1 MGLLCG
7 GQLSMDDKTM
17 RRVDDVLNGKG
28 KRIRHILNL
37 VLRYTILVLIA
48 LFFMFPVI
56 YMIIVSFMS
65 NTAALAPQTI
75 FPRAQDFAVVGYK
88 DFFSRASFFKGIGN
102 TLIVCV
108 LCIGGILTGA
118 TFCAYGLT
126 KVYFKGQKAMFI
138 IILATVF
145 LPGTVTSIPLYTIYQ
160 KIGWCNTLFPLW
172 VPIWFGGGAMN
183 IFLVRQFMRG
193 IPKSLHE
200 SAKIDGAN
208 SFQILITIIVPLI
221 RPILL
226 YLAITTFIGTW
237 NDYSAPLLYLT
248 TETSPKT
255 LALLIFEAF
264 QDQRDPLILN
274 GQMAT
279 GIMMMIPT
287 TILFGFFQKELTE
300 GISLIGLKV

>member
-1 MGLLCG
+1 MNKR
-7 GQLSMDDKTM
+7 QK
-17 RRVDDVLNGKG
+17 RYVEDVFYGKK
-28 KRIRHILNL
+28 KRILHILSL
-37 VLRYTILVLIA
+37 IGRYTILVLMA
-48 LFFMFPVI
+48 LFFMFPFI
-56 YMIIVSFMS
+56 YMVVVSFQS
-65 NTAALAPQTI
+65 DLAAVSPTSIIPHLE
-75 FPRAQDFAVVGYK
+75 DFSISGYK
-88 DFFSRASFFKGIGN
+88 DFFHRASFFKGIGN
-102 TLIVCV
+102 TFLVCF
-108 LCIGGILTGA
+108 LCIAGILTGA

-126 KVYFKGQKAMFI
+126 KVYFKGQKAMFL

-145 LPGTVTSIPLYTIYQ
+145 LPGTVTAIPLFTIYQ
-160 KIGWCNTLFPLW
+160 KIGWINTLFPLW

-208 SFQILITIIVPLI
+208 SFQILITVIVPLV
-221 RPILL
+221 RQILL

-248 TETSPKT
+248 TSTSPKT
-255 LALLIFEAF
+255 FALLIFEAF
-264 QDQRDPLILN
+264 QDKRDPLLLN

-279 GIMMMIPT
+279 GIFMMIPT

-300 GISLIGLKV
+300 GIALMGLKV

>member
-1 MGLLCG
+1 MLTRK
-7 GQLSMDDKTM
+7 Q
-17 RRVDDVLNGKG
+17 RRHIDDVTHGKK
-28 KRIRHILNL
+28 KRFLHILSL
-37 VLRYTILVLIA
+37 VGRYALLTLMA
-48 LFFMFPVI
+48 LFFMFPVV
-56 YMIIVSFMS
+56 YMVTVSFMS
-65 NTAALAPQTI
+65 DLSAVAPSSI
-75 FPRAQDFAVVGYK
+75 FPRAEDFSFAGYK
-88 DFFSRASFFKGIGN
+88 AFFDRASFFKGIGN

-108 LCIGGILTGA
+108 LCIAGILTGA

-126 KVYFKGQKAMFI
+126 KVYFKGQKVMFI

-145 LPGTVTSIPLYTIYQ
+145 LPGTVTSIPLFTIYQ
-160 KIGWCNTLFPLW
+160 KIGWVNTLFPLW

-208 SFQILITIIVPLI
+208 SFQILLTIIVPLI

-226 YLAITTFIGTW
+226 YLAITTFMGTW

-248 TETSPKT
+248 TSTSPKT

-264 QDQRDPLILN
+264 QDHKDPLLLN

-287 TILFGFFQKELTE
+287 TILFGFFQKQLTE
-300 GISLIGLKV
+300 GIALVGLKV

>member
-1 MGLLCG
+1 MNKR
-7 GQLSMDDKTM
+7 QL
-17 RRVDDVLNGKG
+17 RHIDDVMNGKK
-28 KRIRHILNL
+28 KRILHTSGL
-37 VLRYTILVLIA
+37 VLRYTLLVLIA

-56 YMIIVSFMS
+56 YMVTVSFL
-65 NTAALAPQTI
+65 NNDAALSPQTI
-75 FPRAQDFAVVGYK
+75 IPRAEDFAVVGYK

-102 TLIVCV
+102 TLTVCV
-108 LCIGGILTGA
+108 LCICGILTGA

-126 KVYFKGQKAMFI
+126 KVYFKGQKVMFI
-138 IILATVF
+138 MILATVF

-160 KIGWCNTLFPLW
+160 RIGWTNTLLPLW

-226 YLAITTFIGTW
+226 YLAIVTFIGTW

-248 TETSPKT
+248 TAKSPKT

-264 QDQRDPLILN
+264 QDKRDPLILN

-300 GISLIGLKV
+300 GIALMGLKV

>member
-1 MGLLCG
+1 MNRW
-7 GQLSMDDKTM
+7 QKM
-17 RRVDDVLNGKG
+17 RIEDVTYGKQKRVL
-28 KRIRHILNL
+28 HILSL
-37 VLRYTILVLIA
+37 IGRYTILVLMA
-48 LFFMFPVI
+48 LFFMFPVV
-56 YMIIVSFMS
+56 YMVVVSFQNNM
-65 NTAALAPQTI
+65 AAVAPQHI
-75 FPRAQDFAVVGYK
+75 IPRLEDFALDGYK

-126 KVYFKGQKAMFI
+126 KVYFKGQKVMFL

-160 KIGWCNTLFPLW
+160 KIGWVNTLFPLW

-208 SFQILITIIVPLI
+208 SFQILITVITPLI
-221 RPILL
+221 KPILL
-226 YLAITTFIGTW
+226 YLAVTTFIGTW

-248 TETSPKT
+248 TSTSPKT

-264 QDQRDPLILN
+264 QDKRDPLILN

-287 TILFGFFQKELTE
+287 TILFGFFQKQLTE
-300 GISLIGLKV
+300 GIALMGLKV

>member
-1 MGLLCG
+1 MN
-7 GQLSMDDKTM
+7 
-17 RRVDDVLNGKG
+17 RRQKMYVEDVINGKS
-28 KRIRHILNL
+28 KRILHILSLIGRYTVL
-37 VLRYTILVLIA
+37 VLMA
-48 LFFMFPVI
+48 LFFMFPVV
-56 YMIIVSFMS
+56 YMVVVSFQNDM
-65 NTAALAPQTI
+65 AAVSPTSI
-75 FPRAQDFAVVGYK
+75 IPRLEDFSFAGYK

-102 TLIVCV
+102 TFLVCF
-108 LCIGGILTGA
+108 LCIAGILTGA

-126 KVYFKGQKAMFI
+126 KVYFKGQKAMFL

-145 LPGTVTSIPLYTIYQ
+145 LPGTVTAIPLFTIYQ
-160 KIGWCNTLFPLW
+160 KIGWINTLFPLW

-208 SFQILITIIVPLI
+208 SFQILITIIVPLV

-226 YLAITTFIGTW
+226 YLAVTTFIGTW
-237 NDYSAPLLYLT
+237 NDYSTPLLYLT
-248 TETSPKT
+248 TRQP
-255 LALLIFEAF
+255 LL
-264 QDQRDPLILN
+264 LN

-287 TILFGFFQKELTE
+287 TILFGFFQKELTQ
-300 GISLIGLKV
+300 GISLMGLKV

>member
-1 MGLLCG
+1 MNKR
-7 GQLSMDDKTM
+7 QL
-17 RRVDDVLNGKG
+17 RHIDDVMNGKR
-28 KRIRHILNL
+28 KRILHTVSVVI
-37 VLRYTILVLIA
+37 RYAILVLIA

-56 YMIIVSFMS
+56 YMVVVSFL
-65 NTAALAPQTI
+65 NNDAALSPQTI
-75 FPRAQDFAVVGYK
+75 FPRVGDFSVIGYK

-108 LCIGGILTGA
+108 LCILGILTGA

-160 KIGWCNTLFPLW
+160 RIGWTNTLLPLW

-248 TETSPKT
+248 TAKSPKT

-264 QDQRDPLILN
+264 QDKRDPLILN

-287 TILFGFFQKELTE
+287 TVLFGFFQKELTE
-300 GISLIGLKV
+300 GIALMGLKV

>member
-1 MGLLCG
+1 M
-7 GQLSMDDKTM
+7 
-17 RRVDDVLNGKG
+17 
-28 KRIRHILNL
+28 
-37 VLRYTILVLIA
+37 A
-48 LFFMFPVI
+48 LFFMFPVV
-56 YMIIVSFMS
+56 YMVVVSFQNDM
-65 NTAALAPQTI
+65 AAVSPTSI
-75 FPRAQDFAVVGYK
+75 IPRLEDFSFAGYK

-102 TLIVCV
+102 TFLVCF
-108 LCIGGILTGA
+108 LCIAGILTGA

-126 KVYFKGQKAMFI
+126 KVYFKGQKVMFI

-145 LPGTVTSIPLYTIYQ
+145 LPGTVTAIPLFTIYQ
-160 KIGWCNTLFPLW
+160 KIGWINTLFPLW

-208 SFQILITIIVPLI
+208 SFQILITIIVPLV

-226 YLAITTFIGTW
+226 YLAVTTFIGTW
-237 NDYSAPLLYLT
+237 NDYSTPLLYLT
-248 TETSPKT
+248 TASSPKT

-264 QDQRDPLILN
+264 QDSRQPLLLN

-287 TILFGFFQKELTE
+287 TILFGFFQKELTQ
-300 GISLIGLKV
+300 GISLMGLKV

>member
-1 MGLLCG
+1 MNNRQKRHVEDVVYG
-7 GQLSMDDKTM
+7 KK
-17 RRVDDVLNGKG
+17 RR
-28 KRIRHILNL
+28 ILRNTSL
-37 VLRYTILVLIA
+37 VLRYTGLIILG
-48 LFFMFPVI
+48 LFFLFPVI
-56 YMIIVSFMS
+56 YMVVVSFMS
-65 NTAALAPQTI
+65 DMAAVAPQSI
-75 FPRAQDFAVVGYK
+75 LPRIEDFSLAGYK
-88 DFFSRASFFKGIGN
+88 AFFSRASFLKGTGN
-102 TLIVCV
+102 TLIVCI
-108 LCIGGILTGA
+108 LCILGILTGA

-126 KVYFKGQKAMFI
+126 KVYFKGQKAMFL

-145 LPGTVTSIPLYTIYQ
+145 LPGTVTSIPLYTIYL
-160 KIGWCNTLFPLW
+160 KIGWNDTLFPLW

-208 SFQILITIIVPLI
+208 SFQILLTIIVPLI

-237 NDYSAPLLYLT
+237 NDYTAPLLYLT
-248 TETSPKT
+248 TDNSPKT
-255 LALLIFEAF
+255 LALLVFEAF
-264 QDQRDPLILN
+264 QDNRDPLLLN

-287 TILFGFFQKELTE
+287 AVLFGFFQKELTE
-300 GISLIGLKV
+300 GISLVGLKV

>member
-1 MGLLCG
+1 MNNRQKRYVEDVIYG
-7 GQLSMDDKTM
+7 KKK
-17 RRVDDVLNGKG
+17 RVVRN
-28 KRIRHILNL
+28 INL
-37 VLRYTILVLIA
+37 TLRYVGLILLG
-48 LFFMFPVI
+48 LFFLFPVF
-56 YMIIVSFMS
+56 YMIVVSFMS
-65 NTAALAPQTI
+65 DLSAVAPQSI
-75 FPRAQDFAVVGYK
+75 LPRIEDFSLSGYK
-88 DFFSRASFFKGIGN
+88 DFFSRSSFFKGIGN

-126 KVYFKGQKAMFI
+126 KVYFKGQKAMFL

-145 LPGTVTSIPLYTIYQ
+145 LPGTVTSIPLYTIYL
-160 KIGWCNTLFPLW
+160 KIGWNDTLFPLW

-208 SFQILITIIVPLI
+208 SFQILLTIIVPLI

-248 TETSPKT
+248 TDTSPKT
-255 LALLIFEAF
+255 FALLIFEAF
-264 QDQRDPLILN
+264 QDDRDPLLLN

-287 TILFGFFQKELTE
+287 AILFAFFQKELTE
-300 GISLIGLKV
+300 GISLVGLKV

>member
-1 MGLLCG
+1 MNRAE
-7 GQLSMDDKTM
+7 K
-17 RRVDDVLNGKG
+17 RHVEDVFNGKS
-28 KRIRHILNL
+28 KRTLHILSL
-37 VLRYTILVLIA
+37 IGRYTILVLLA

-56 YMIIVSFMS
+56 YMVIVSFMS
-65 NTAALAPQTI
+65 DMAAVAPRNIIPIPSDFSLA
-75 FPRAQDFAVVGYK
+75 GYK
-88 DFFSRASFFKGIGN
+88 AFFDRAYFFKGIGN
-102 TLIVCV
+102 TFIVCI
-108 LCIGGILTGA
+108 LCICGILTGA

-138 IILATVF
+138 IILSTVF
-145 LPGTVTSIPLYTIYQ
+145 LPGTVTSIPLFTIYQ
-160 KIGWCNTLFPLW
+160 KIGWVNTLLPLW

-248 TETSPKT
+248 TSNSPKT

-264 QDQRDPLILN
+264 QDKRDPVLLN

-279 GIMMMIPT
+279 GIFMMIPT
-287 TILFGFFQKELTE
+287 TILFGFFQK
-300 GISLIGLKV
+300 

>member
-1 MGLLCG
+1 MN
-7 GQLSMDDKTM
+7 
-17 RRVDDVLNGKG
+17 RRQKMYVEDVINGKS
-28 KRIRHILNL
+28 KRILHVLSLIGRYTVL
-37 VLRYTILVLIA
+37 VLMA
-48 LFFMFPVI
+48 LFFMFPVV
-56 YMIIVSFMS
+56 YMVVVSFQNDM
-65 NTAALAPQTI
+65 AAVSPTSI
-75 FPRAQDFAVVGYK
+75 IPRLEDFSFAGYK

-102 TLIVCV
+102 TFLVCF
-108 LCIGGILTGA
+108 LCIAGILTGA

-145 LPGTVTSIPLYTIYQ
+145 LPGTVTAIPLFTIYQ
-160 KIGWCNTLFPLW
+160 KIGWINTLFPLW

-208 SFQILITIIVPLI
+208 SFQILITIIVPLV

-226 YLAITTFIGTW
+226 YLAVTTFIGTW
-237 NDYSAPLLYLT
+237 NDYSTPLLYLT
-248 TETSPKT
+248 TASSPKT

-264 QDQRDPLILN
+264 QDSRQPLLLN

-287 TILFGFFQKELTE
+287 TILFGFFQKELTQ
-300 GISLIGLKV
+300 GISLMGLKV

>member
-1 MGLLCG
+1 MN
-7 GQLSMDDKTM
+7 
-17 RRVDDVLNGKG
+17 RRQKMYVEDVVNGKS
-28 KRIRHILNL
+28 KRILHILSLIGRYTVL
-37 VLRYTILVLIA
+37 VLMA
-48 LFFMFPVI
+48 LFFMFPVV
-56 YMIIVSFMS
+56 YMVVVSFQNDM
-65 NTAALAPQTI
+65 AAVSPTSI
-75 FPRAQDFAVVGYK
+75 IPRLEDFSFAGYK

-102 TLIVCV
+102 TFLVCF
-108 LCIGGILTGA
+108 LCIAGILTGA

-145 LPGTVTSIPLYTIYQ
+145 LPGTVTAIPLFTIYQ
-160 KIGWCNTLFPLW
+160 KIGWINTLFPLW

-208 SFQILITIIVPLI
+208 SFQILITIIVPLV

-226 YLAITTFIGTW
+226 YLAVTTFIGTW
-237 NDYSAPLLYLT
+237 NDYSTPLLYLT
-248 TETSPKT
+248 TASSPKT

-264 QDQRDPLILN
+264 QDSRQPLLLN

-287 TILFGFFQKELTE
+287 TILFGFFQKELTQ
-300 GISLIGLKV
+300 GISLMGLKV

>member
-1 MGLLCG
+1 MN
-7 GQLSMDDKTM
+7 
-17 RRVDDVLNGKG
+17 RRQKMYVEDVINGKS
-28 KRIRHILNL
+28 KRILHILSLIGRYTVL
-37 VLRYTILVLIA
+37 VLMA
-48 LFFMFPVI
+48 LFFMFPVV
-56 YMIIVSFMS
+56 YMVVVSFQNDM
-65 NTAALAPQTI
+65 AAVSPTSI
-75 FPRAQDFAVVGYK
+75 IPRLEDFSFAGYK

-102 TLIVCV
+102 TFLVCF
-108 LCIGGILTGA
+108 LCIAGILTGA

-145 LPGTVTSIPLYTIYQ
+145 LPGTVTAIPLFTIYQ
-160 KIGWCNTLFPLW
+160 KIGWINTLFPLW

-208 SFQILITIIVPLI
+208 SFQILITIIVPLV

-226 YLAITTFIGTW
+226 YLAVTTFIGTW
-237 NDYSAPLLYLT
+237 NDYSTPLLYLT
-248 TETSPKT
+248 TASSPKT

-264 QDQRDPLILN
+264 QDSRQPLLLN

-287 TILFGFFQKELTE
+287 TILFGFFQKELTQ
-300 GISLIGLKV
+300 GISLMGLKV

>member
-1 MGLLCG
+1 
-7 GQLSMDDKTM
+7 M
-17 RRVDDVLNGKG
+17 RIEDVTYGKQKRVL
-28 KRIRHILNL
+28 HILSL
-37 VLRYTILVLIA
+37 IGRYTILVLMA
-48 LFFMFPVI
+48 LFFMFPVV
-56 YMIIVSFMS
+56 YMVVVSFQNNM
-65 NTAALAPQTI
+65 AAVAPQHI
-75 FPRAQDFAVVGYK
+75 IPRLEDFALDGYK

-126 KVYFKGQKAMFI
+126 KVYFKGQKVMFL

-160 KIGWCNTLFPLW
+160 KIGWVNTLFPLW

-208 SFQILITIIVPLI
+208 SFQILITVITPLI
-221 RPILL
+221 KPILL
-226 YLAITTFIGTW
+226 YLAVTTFIGTW

-248 TETSPKT
+248 TSTSPKT

-264 QDQRDPLILN
+264 QDKRDPLILN

-287 TILFGFFQKELTE
+287 TILFGFFQKQLTE
-300 GISLIGLKV
+300 GIALMGLKV

>member
-1 MGLLCG
+1 MN
-7 GQLSMDDKTM
+7 
-17 RRVDDVLNGKG
+17 RRQKMYVEDVINGKS
-28 KRIRHILNL
+28 KRILHILSLIGRYTVL
-37 VLRYTILVLIA
+37 VLMA
-48 LFFMFPVI
+48 LFFMFPVV
-56 YMIIVSFMS
+56 YMVVVSFQNDM
-65 NTAALAPQTI
+65 AAVSPTSI
-75 FPRAQDFAVVGYK
+75 IPRLEDFSFAGYK

-102 TLIVCV
+102 TFLVCF
-108 LCIGGILTGA
+108 LCIAGILTGA

-126 KVYFKGQKAMFI
+126 KVYFKGQKAMFL

-145 LPGTVTSIPLYTIYQ
+145 LPGTVTAIPLFTIYQ
-160 KIGWCNTLFPLW
+160 KIGWINTLFPLW

-208 SFQILITIIVPLI
+208 SFQILITIIVPLV

-226 YLAITTFIGTW
+226 YLAVTTFIGTW
-237 NDYSAPLLYLT
+237 NDYSTPLLYLT
-248 TETSPKT
+248 TASSPKT

-264 QDQRDPLILN
+264 QDSRQPLLLN

-287 TILFGFFQKELTE
+287 TILFGFFQKELTQ
-300 GISLIGLKV
+300 GISLMGLKV

>member
-1 MGLLCG
+1 MNHR
-7 GQLSMDDKTM
+7 Q
-17 RRVDDVLNGKG
+17 RIHVEDVMNGRK
-28 KRIRHILNL
+28 KRFLHILSL
-37 VLRYTILVLIA
+37 IGRYTILVLLA
-48 LFFMFPVI
+48 AFFMFPVI
-56 YMIIVSFMS
+56 YMIIVSFSSDM
-65 NTAALAPQTI
+65 AAVAPQSI
-75 FPRAQDFAVVGYK
+75 FPRIEDFSVSGYK

-108 LCIGGILTGA
+108 LCIAGILVGA

-126 KVYFKGQKAMFI
+126 KVYFKGQKVMFI

-208 SFQILITIIVPLI
+208 SFQILITVIAPLI
-221 RPILL
+221 RPVLL
-226 YLAITTFIGTW
+226 YLAVTTFIGTW

-248 TETSPKT
+248 TSTSPKT

-300 GISLIGLKV
+300 GIALVGLKV

>member
-1 MGLLCG
+1 MNAR
-7 GQLSMDDKTM
+7 DK
-17 RRVDDVLNGKG
+17 RRVEDVFNGKK
-28 KRIRHILNL
+28 KRVLHILSL
-37 VLRYTILVLIA
+37 IGRYTILVLLT

-56 YMIIVSFMS
+56 YMIVVSFMS
-65 NTAALAPQTI
+65 DMAAVAPRSIIPAASDFSLA
-75 FPRAQDFAVVGYK
+75 GYK
-88 DFFSRASFFKGIGN
+88 AFFDRASFFKGIGN
-102 TLIVCV
+102 TFIVCI

-126 KVYFKGQKAMFI
+126 KVYFKGQKVMFI

-145 LPGTVTSIPLYTIYQ
+145 LPGTVTSIPLFTIYQ
-160 KIGWCNTLFPLW
+160 KIGWVNTLFPLW

-248 TETSPKT
+248 TSTSPKT

-264 QDQRDPLILN
+264 QDKRDPLLLN

-279 GIMMMIPT
+279 GIIMMIPT

-300 GISLIGLKV
+300 GIALVGLKV